1 MRTTAKSW
9 LVYAVF
15 AVAAFGVPLL
25 LSGNRYFA
33 FIAGITL
40 ISVLWST
47 GMNLLYGYTGLM
59 PMMFAGIAGTSAYIT
74 IGLAA
79 VGWSFWA
86 AMLVGSLAASLI
98 GVILGLPS
106 LRLRGFYFTLCSLV
120 IQTVITLGFVYFVNL
135 TNGDTGISQIPLPEL
150 PGGGR
155 LSGLAYDLV
164 LASLAVIGV
173 VALTLVVNSSFGRR
187 LIAIREDDGLAET
200 LGINVTRQKMFAF
213 FIASI
218 FASIGGSLYAP
229 YVGFISPRSFDVL
242 VSLNIWLMVAF
253 GGRGTIWGPVFGAL
267 LLAPVPF
274 LLQDYYTI
282 KDVVYGLLII
292 GVIVLLPSGIAGGFK
307 RRTAPH
313 RSSGLTQARA
323 RPMKLLD
330 AKGVSMRFGGVQALR
345 DVEVHQNTNETL
357 GMIGPNGSG
366 KTTFVNVM
374 TGHLRPGAGDISFG
388 GSTVIGAQAL
398 PDHEIGSRA
407 YLSGGACV
415 RPTHRQ

>member
-1 MRTTAKSW
+1 MMPNIRRW
-9 LVYAVF
+9 WPHVF
-15 AVAAFGVPLL
+15 FALAAFGTPLL

-59 PMMFAGIAGTSAYIT
+59 PMMFGGIAGVSAYAT
-74 IGLAA
+74 IGLVAL
-79 VGWSFWA
+79 GWSFWP
-86 AMLVGSLAASLI
+86 AMLAGSLGASLI

-155 LSGLAYDLV
+155 LSGLSYDLV
-164 LASLAVIGV
+164 LAALAVVGV
-173 VALTLVVNSSFGRR
+173 ILLTLIVNSPFGRR
-187 LIAIREDDGLAET
+187 LVAIREDDGLAET
-200 LGINVTRQKMFAF
+200 LGINVTRQKLLAF
-213 FIASI
+213 FIGSM
-218 FASIGGSLYAP
+218 FASIGGALYAP

-253 GGRGTIWGPVFGAL
+253 GGRGTIWGPVIGAV
-267 LLAPVPF
+267 LLAPIPF

-292 GVIVLLPSGIAGGFK
+292 GVIVLLPAGIAGGF
-307 RRTAPH
+307 RRAP
-313 RSSGLTQARA
+313 RAAQAATLKPERA
-323 RPMKLLD
+323 R
-330 AKGVSMRFGGVQALR
+330 
-345 DVEVHQNTNETL
+345 
-357 GMIGPNGSG
+357 
-366 KTTFVNVM
+366 
-374 TGHLRPGAGDISFG
+374 
-388 GSTVIGAQAL
+388 
-398 PDHEIGSRA
+398 
-407 YLSGGACV
+407 
-415 RPTHRQ
+415 

>member
-1 MRTTAKSW
+1 
-9 LVYAVF
+9 
-15 AVAAFGVPLL
+15 LL

-59 PMMFAGIAGTSAYIT
+59 PMMFGGIAGISAYAT
-74 IGLAA
+74 TGLVAI
-79 VGWSFWA
+79 GWSFWP
-86 AMLVGSLAASLI
+86 AMLVGSLGASLI

-155 LSGLAYDLV
+155 LSGLSYDLV
-164 LASLAVIGV
+164 LAALAVVGAIL
-173 VALTLVVNSSFGRR
+173 LTLIVNSPFGRR

-200 LGINVTRQKMFAF
+200 LGINVTRQKLFAF
-213 FIASI
+213 FIGSM
-218 FASIGGSLYAP
+218 FASIGGALYAP

-242 VSLNIWLMVAF
+242 MSLNIWLMVAF
-253 GGRGTIWGPVFGAL
+253 GGRGTIWGPVIGAV
-267 LLAPVPF
+267 LLAPIPF

-292 GVIVLLPSGIAGGFK
+292 GVIVLLPAGIVGGLK
-307 RRTAPH
+307 RAP
-313 RSSGLTQARA
+313 RATLKPERA
-323 RPMKLLD
+323 R
-330 AKGVSMRFGGVQALR
+330 
-345 DVEVHQNTNETL
+345 
-357 GMIGPNGSG
+357 
-366 KTTFVNVM
+366 
-374 TGHLRPGAGDISFG
+374 
-388 GSTVIGAQAL
+388 
-398 PDHEIGSRA
+398 
-407 YLSGGACV
+407 
-415 RPTHRQ
+415 

>member
-1 MRTTAKSW
+1 MTHPLSRW
-9 LVYAVF
+9 LPHAAF
-15 AVAAFGVPLL
+15 AVAAFGTPLL

-33 FIAGITL
+33 FVAGITL
-40 ISVLWST
+40 ISVLWAT

-59 PMMFAGIAGTSAYIT
+59 PMMFAGIAGTSAYMT

-79 VGWSFWA
+79 VGWSFWT
-86 AMLVGSLAASLI
+86 AMLVSSLAASLI

-155 LSGLAYDLV
+155 LSGLGYDLV
-164 LASLAVIGV
+164 LAALAIIGTIV
-173 VALTLVVNSSFGRR
+173 LTLLVSSTFGRR

-200 LGINVTRQKMFAF
+200 LGIDVTRQKMVAF
-213 FIASI
+213 FIASL
-218 FASIGGSLYAP
+218 FASVGGALYAP

-253 GGRGTIWGPVFGAL
+253 GGRGTIWGPVAGAVM
-267 LLAPVPF
+267 LAPIPF

-292 GVIVLLPSGIAGGFK
+292 GVIVLLPGGITGGLK
-307 RRTAPH
+307 RAP
-313 RSSGLTQARA
+313 RAEAQAVALKPERA
-323 RPMKLLD
+323 R
-330 AKGVSMRFGGVQALR
+330 
-345 DVEVHQNTNETL
+345 
-357 GMIGPNGSG
+357 
-366 KTTFVNVM
+366 
-374 TGHLRPGAGDISFG
+374 
-388 GSTVIGAQAL
+388 
-398 PDHEIGSRA
+398 
-407 YLSGGACV
+407 
-415 RPTHRQ
+415 